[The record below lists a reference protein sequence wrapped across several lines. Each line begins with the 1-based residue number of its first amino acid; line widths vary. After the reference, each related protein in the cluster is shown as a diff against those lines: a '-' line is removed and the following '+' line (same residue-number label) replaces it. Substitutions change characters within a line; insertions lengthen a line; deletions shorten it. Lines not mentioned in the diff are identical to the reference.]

1 MHGVAVCDIRQAW
14 RASEPGEPRNK
25 LRKPPAPHS
34 RFRARRER
42 PRAKQA
48 PGRLRAGCGR
58 QPDPLRPGVRPSH
71 SRSTSRQA
79 APPDALPCTPAQT
92 QPRCLRASRPR
103 NAERSRVGQRES
115 SLMVKRPP
123 RSAAGSSRSPILRM
137 PAPFVLWSTRI
148 VAPQRPKLRRS
159 QACRGPPG
167 PARSAQHHPPDQP

>member
-123 RSAAGSSRSPILRM
+123 AQRGGIEPFTNPSHACPVRLVVDPDCRATTPEAASVTSLPWAARPSQISAAP
-137 PAPFVLWSTRI
+137 PA
-148 VAPQRPKLRRS
+148 
-159 QACRGPPG
+159 
-167 PARSAQHHPPDQP
+167 